1 MGQNRFKKLSK
12 FQNFQNVQNYFDLAK
27 RGKNE

>member
-12 FQNFQNVQNYFDLAK
+12 FQNFQNVQNYLDLAK

>member
-1 MGQNRFKKLSK
+1 MGQNRFKKPSK